1 MTRFYFNWTE
11 RNVEKLIELH
21 KQELRYREIAKELGC
36 SENAIK
42 MKTKELR
49 DKGLLEKR
57 K

>member
-1 MTRFYFNWTE
+1 MKHYFNWTE
-11 RNVEKLIELH
+11 TAVEKLLEMH
-21 KQELRYREIAKELGC
+21 AEGVRYRLIAEELGC

-49 DKGLLEKR
+49 AKGLLEKR